1 LRQSGRIKPGGCAAE
16 SGFKQSDFGIKPF
29 SAMLGAVRNK
39 DEAVLYI
46 DIFAAPAERRQ
57 EED

>member
-1 LRQSGRIKPGGCAAE
+1 
-16 SGFKQSDFGIKPF
+16 
-29 SAMLGAVRNK
+29 MLGAVRNK